1 MGGGG
6 HNVRIRYR
14 RRVKPRGDKSR
25 DVSHIDHEVS
35 PALLCYLRHAREI
48 DDPRVR
54 RGSGNYQLRFHRDRL
69 LLELVVINKMSLR
82 VYAVGNEM
90 IVKPRKVHRT
100 SVGKMPAVGKAHS
113 HNRVSGLKQGYI
125 YRRVRLRA
133 AVRLDVCVFCAEQL
147 LCALSCD
154 VLDNVNA
161 LTAAV
166 IALSGVPFRIF
177 VREDRSGSR
186 KNRLR
191 YEVFRRDKLYP
202 VVLPLIFRKDRLTDL
217 RVA

>member
-1 MGGGG
+1 MGL
-6 HNVRIRYR
+6 Y
-14 RRVKPRGDKSR
+14 
-25 DVSHIDHEVS
+25 
-35 PALLCYLRHAREI
+35 
-48 DDPRVR
+48 
-54 RGSGNYQLRFHRDRL
+54 
-69 LLELVVINKMSLR
+69 
-82 VYAVGNEM
+82 
-90 IVKPRKVHRT
+90 
-100 SVGKMPAVGKAHS
+100 VGK
-113 HNRVSGLKQGYI
+113 L
-125 YRRVRLRA
+125 
-133 AVRLDVCVFCAEQL
+133 CAEQL

-202 VVLPLIFRKDRLTDL
+202 VVLPLIFRKDRLADL